1 MAEAEMDP
9 KEVPADPPPVIRLGG
24 KSWVSVAQEKQV
36 LKKYEIDISVK
47 EGKHSVEVPAEIM
60 EQPNPL
66 WEDFVIA
73 RFLDTAPHIAKVH
86 MIVNKIWAY
95 GEKSQKL
102 DVIEMDERT
111 MRIRITNGRIKE
123 KVLRR
128 GMWNVAGVQMVV
140 ARWSPD
146 VADPNESLIPLWV
159 HLTNVPLNMYSWKG
173 LSFMTSAVGIPD
185 HLHPETLACTNFE
198 VAKILVKADL
208 LKELPKR
215 IDFIIQGEKVEV
227 DFAYPGLPP
236 RCINCGKWGHY
247 ETFCKVKKMVMG
259 EELKSPKTPVAAT
272 VMKGN
277 VDTEIVQIALEK
289 DKRGHDE
296 VMSLSGGSKERTS
309 LVEGTSKESI
319 LEDGEINEWKKVS
332 GEVRRTPKPQSLK
345 YDQESIATPFRFA
358 ALSNTNEKGE
368 AIATEDIEESEEVG
382 TEEEEDIFQ
391 SRIED
396 SVEARE
402 KGEFFCS
409 FIYALNSMEERKDLW
424 NDLRS
429 HGEAQMFRNRKW
441 ILMGDY
447 NEILEGEEHSGFA
460 DSPRIPLGMRDFQE
474 VVNMCQLTDMGYQGP
489 RYTWCNKRE
498 EGVICKKLD
507 RVLVNEDWINNSGA
521 YCVFESG
528 GCSDHLRCRIHLKR
542 VEAPK
547 RKPFKFT
554 NAIARMPEFIPL
566 MEDNWK
572 EYEDLYVSTSAM
584 FMLTK
589 RLKALKQPLR
599 ELSKRKLG
607 DLPRRTKE
615 AFKELCMKQQ
625 ITMENPSAE
634 NIRVEGVAEEK

>member
-1 MAEAEMDP
+1 MTGFFWNIRGFNKPTKQEVVKSWLREYSFLFGCLIETRVRESKAGRIVENVFKDWNFMANYEFN
-9 KEVPADPPPVIRLGG
+9 RLG
-24 KSWVSVAQEKQV
+24 
-36 LKKYEIDISVK
+36 
-47 EGKHSVEVPAEIM
+47 
-60 EQPNPL
+60 
-66 WEDFVIA
+66 
-73 RFLDTAPHIAKVH
+73 R
-86 MIVNKIWAY
+86 
-95 GEKSQKL
+95 
-102 DVIEMDERT
+102 
-111 MRIRITNGRIKE
+111 
-123 KVLRR
+123 
-128 GMWNVAGVQMVV
+128 
-140 ARWSPD
+140 
-146 VADPNESLIPLWV
+146 LWV
-159 HLTNVPLNMYSWKG
+159 VWKQ
-173 LSFMTSAVGIPD
+173 
-185 HLHPETLACTNFE
+185 E
-198 VAKILVKADL
+198 V
-208 LKELPKR
+208 R
-215 IDFIIQGEKVEV
+215 
-227 DFAYPGLPP
+227 
-236 RCINCGKWGHY
+236 
-247 ETFCKVKKMVMG
+247 M
-259 EELKSPKTPVAAT
+259 TPVFKSA
-272 VMKGN
+272 
-277 VDTEIVQIALEK
+277 QII
-289 DKRGHDE
+289 
-296 VMSLSGGSKERTS
+296 T
-309 LVEGTSKESI
+309 
-319 LEDGEINEWKKVS
+319 
-332 GEVRRTPKPQSLK
+332 
-345 YDQESIATPFRFA
+345 F
-358 ALSNTNEKGE
+358 
-368 AIATEDIEESEEVG
+368 
-382 TEEEEDIFQ
+382 
-391 SRIED
+391 
-396 SVEARE
+396 SVLLPGE

-409 FIYALNSMEERKDLW
+409 FIYVLNSMEERKDLW

>member
-1 MAEAEMDP
+1 M
-9 KEVPADPPPVIRLGG
+9 
-24 KSWVSVAQEKQV
+24 
-36 LKKYEIDISVK
+36 KKYEIDISVK

-86 MIVNKIWAY
+86 MIFNKIWAY

-208 LKELPKR
+208 SKELPKR

-345 YDQESIATPFRFA
+345 YDQESIATPSRFA

-396 SVEARE
+396 SVEASK
-402 KGEFFCS
+402 KGRARQILPRLS
-409 FIYALNSMEERKDLW
+409 KTNHRVVIP
-424 NDLRS
+424 
-429 HGEAQMFRNRKW
+429 EA
-441 ILMGDY
+441 
-447 NEILEGEEHSGFA
+447 
-460 DSPRIPLGMRDFQE
+460 
-474 VVNMCQLTDMGYQGP
+474 
-489 RYTWCNKRE
+489 
-498 EGVICKKLD
+498 
-507 RVLVNEDWINNSGA
+507 
-521 YCVFESG
+521 
-528 GCSDHLRCRIHLKR
+528 SDHMKDMRRGS
-542 VEAPK
+542 
-547 RKPFKFT
+547 RK
-554 NAIARMPEFIPL
+554 NHI
-566 MEDNWK
+566 
-572 EYEDLYVSTSAM
+572 
-584 FMLTK
+584 
-589 RLKALKQPLR
+589 
-599 ELSKRKLG
+599 
-607 DLPRRTKE
+607 
-615 AFKELCMKQQ
+615 
-625 ITMENPSAE
+625 
-634 NIRVEGVAEEK
+634 